1 MSTPGAQHALAP
13 GLELTPSVL
22 KIKACKHHNATKK
35 IKAISCK
42 ELGLKENFY
51 LLGLKIVLI
60 SQKRELKKGN
70 LKRIMEMESKK
81 IIFIGISSRCV
92 VSS

>member
-13 GLELTPSVL
+13 APELTPSVL

-35 IKAISCK
+35 IKAVSCK

-60 SQKRELKKGN
+60 SQKRESKKGN
-70 LKRIMEMESKK
+70 LKRIMEM
-81 IIFIGISSRCV
+81 
-92 VSS
+92 